1 MGLVRILFSNS
12 DIVIFSWHFVE
23 LSPRDDL
30 ESLSYVGLFL
40 VRADLP
46 WRNGPKYEPVKR
58 SIKRIRGLKAKWTG
72 AELGAGS
79 EPEFGYLLDYSR
91 ELGFYWIPDYE
102 MWKARFAHL
111 ALRSGVVSGE
121 PLDWTP
127 EAIPATIPQLSVSY
141 EALDDVDDALDEVE
155 KSQPGFEQIEPSYC
169 GIDADC
175 WDFIQGERDL
185 DLTMPLEYQGPGRM
199 DHLIPKITEVYR
211 SFGK

>member
-1 MGLVRILFSNS
+1 MG
-12 DIVIFSWHFVE
+12 
-23 LSPRDDL
+23 
-30 ESLSYVGLFL
+30 
-40 VRADLP
+40 ADLP
-46 WRNGPKYEPVKR
+46 WRNGLNDEPIKR

-102 MWKARFAHL
+102 MWKARFAYL

-127 EAIPATIPQLSVSY
+127 EAIPATIPQLSVPY

-175 WDFIQGERDL
+175 WDFIQGERDP

-199 DHLIPKITEVYR
+199 DHLIPIITEVYR